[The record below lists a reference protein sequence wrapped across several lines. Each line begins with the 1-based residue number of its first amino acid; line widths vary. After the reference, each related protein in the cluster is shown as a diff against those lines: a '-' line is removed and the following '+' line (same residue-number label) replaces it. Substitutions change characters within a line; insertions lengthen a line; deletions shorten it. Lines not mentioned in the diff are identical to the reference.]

1 MQKNKYTLLTP
12 AEKEAKGWTISK
24 VREGFSFLQEKI
36 TDLLTAE
43 QNSTRKTP
51 NERTK

>member
-12 AEKEAKGWTISK
+12 AEKEEKGWTIPN
-24 VREGFSFLQEKI
+24 VRGRFSFLRKKI